1 MTREELIERITA
13 EVMRSLGTAG
23 TVPQT
28 AAAEEKS
35 FAPQPLKTEF
45 RASPTVKT
53 YSSANAGAAGAVK
66 DLTLAEY
73 KDDIQLDAPENPLAL
88 RAMERTT
95 TARIGIG
102 RNGERLS
109 AKALI
114 SLRADHAMAKDAV
127 MKAVDEK
134 LLADLKLPIIQS
146 KCTDI
151 DMHLT
156 RPDLGRQLS
165 DEARSFLQTSCEKNP
180 QIQIYVSDG
189 LSNAAIENNIQDV
202 LSILTDGLKADGVKL
217 GTPFFMKYGRVPTM
231 DAVSE
236 KVGAELTCVLIG
248 ERPGLAASDSMSAYI
263 TYGAY
268 VGIPESKR
276 TVVSNIHKNGTQP
289 VEAGAYL
296 VELLERILKE
306 KKSGVDLKM

>member
-23 TVPQT
+23 TAPQ
-28 AAAEEKS
+28 AAVKEEKP
-35 FAPQPLKTEF
+35 FTPQSVKTEF
-45 RASPTVKT
+45 RAAPTVKT
-53 YSSANAGAAGAVK
+53 YSFGDTGASGAVK

-73 KDDIQLDAPENPLAL
+73 KDEIQLDAPENALAL

-165 DEARSFLQTSCEKNP
+165 DEAKNFLHTSCEKNP

-202 LSILTDGLKADGVKL
+202 LSILTDGLKADGVRL

-236 KVGAELTCVLIG
+236 EVGAELTCVLIG

-296 VELLERILKE
+296 VELLQRILKE